1 LQLIGTGGGERDS
14 AGALVGRIGRDLREP
29 QVLKLPD
36 LPGDLGGMDIL
47 RDGNL

>member
-1 LQLIGTGGGERDS
+1 MVSD
-14 AGALVGRIGRDLREP
+14 ALVGRIGRDLHEA

-47 RDGNL
+47 RAGDLRSRCAGSGP